1 MSRHADGKGS
11 QLPMADVS
19 GYHQDAAAPL
29 NRRVKMFPA
38 LAADPARATNPAEF
52 WKPREHNQ
60 ESRQRAPALAGH
72 YASVDSSQSQV
83 PASPPFQRWRQQV
96 SQPQVQLAEEHRD
109 RDRRGCEAPQR
120 QPPPERPGL
129 RDRKVRLGG

>member
-1 MSRHADGKGS
+1 
-11 QLPMADVS
+11 
-19 GYHQDAAAPL
+19 
-29 NRRVKMFPA
+29 
-38 LAADPARATNPAEF
+38 
-52 WKPREHNQ
+52 
-60 ESRQRAPALAGH
+60 
-72 YASVDSSQSQV
+72 
-83 PASPPFQRWRQQV
+83 V